1 MFLDSNE
8 VEQELHETKVTPLS
22 NLSAEELNNL
32 FSNDIQNNTIISS
45 TGQVEGYLFAI
56 NKLVNDISNLKDLKK
71 NSVEFYNNK
80 IESTERTIDILKDRI
95 SEFMLS
101 SDNSKIPTQAG
112 TAYFTK
118 RTKEVY
124 PDDEALIEFSKQNKL
139 EMTVKIS
146 PNKKVIK
153 DHIKNGGSIPEG
165 YSTHE
170 VTSLSI
176 RK

>member
-124 PDDEALIEFSKQNKL
+124 PDEALIEFSKQNKL